1 MCLDLQVVLD
11 KFIEVGRSGEVRSD
25 GGVTVSGSAGSSSC
39 QYTITAGVNAGHGA
53 TRITLKKPRC
63 KFHYNLSN
71 LKVAGLCYEIYK
83 VKVEILILKLHVH
96 TDDNI
101 R

>member
-11 KFIEVGRSGEVRSD
+11 KFIEVGHSGEVRSD

-39 QYTITAGVNAGHGA
+39 QYTVSVWVNAGHGA
-53 TRITLKKPRC
+53 TRATLKKPRH

-71 LKVAGLCYEIYK
+71 LKMTCLCYEIYE
-83 VKVEILILKLHVH
+83 VKVEILIFKIYTYIQMV
-96 TDDNI
+96 T
-101 R
+101 